1 MYLERFMTFQMALQR
16 EDCWLPLI
24 SYRNSLQAGGDDDT
38 MSVVSGISSR
48 GSTIRSK
55 KAKPVTGKRKLSEGT
70 SLCLKALSSGLW
82 LFSCFTWSLKV
93 GAAMLW
99 DCTKNEIKIVILICS
114 APFALEQPS
123 CKNERHYSPY
133 TTYPHAQNTLPYR
146 YYVRI
151 VRIMYSLR
159 MSLRITQPYS
169 DLLTLRFLV
178 CSRGKQQQQQWGVA
192 EPRAEHA
199 DAGHDAFAA
208 SHLHSHAWAKTPAA
222 RGRLH
227 GSVYDAAWAAATAAS
242 TAPHTPA
249 HSPAS
254 PSPDPHGLQ
263 VRAR

>member
-99 DCTKNEIKIVILICS
+99 DCTKNEIKIVMLICS

-159 MSLRITQPYS
+159 MSFKNYAALFWPFNFAFSCVAEESSSSSSEVWLNREQSMQTPVMMPSPHLTSTVMREPKRLRPEDSYMGVYTMPPE
-169 DLLTLRFLV
+169 
-178 CSRGKQQQQQWGVA
+178 QQQQQH
-192 EPRAEHA
+192 PQH
-199 DAGHDAFAA
+199 HT
-208 SHLHSHAWAKTPAA
+208 H
-222 RGRLH
+222 
-227 GSVYDAAWAAATAAS
+227 
-242 TAPHTPA
+242 PHTPQ
-249 HSPAS
+249 
-254 PSPDPHGLQ
+254 PHHHQ
-263 VRAR
+263 TPMDYK